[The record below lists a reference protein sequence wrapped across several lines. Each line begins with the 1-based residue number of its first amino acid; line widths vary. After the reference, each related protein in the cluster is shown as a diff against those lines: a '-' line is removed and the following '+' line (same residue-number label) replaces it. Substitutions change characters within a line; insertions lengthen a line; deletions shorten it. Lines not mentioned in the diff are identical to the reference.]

1 MNNNCYN
8 CFKLCNQY
16 EKRKKIIYI
25 CKCQY
30 QYFLS
35 KSNVVGVG
43 LGYKDIDGI
52 CTYEECIKVFVTE
65 KISKNELPAKEIV
78 PAVYEGIKTDVV
90 TGGVSTECN
99 LVSRVRPVLCGYAMG
114 ISDGATKSVTTGT
127 LGALVKDKENI
138 YILGSGHVLTNEN
151 LVPLG
156 TPIIQPSIHFGGVIS
171 KDTIAYLSK
180 YIPLRYISS
189 TAIPENYVDCA
200 IGKVLSISLVT
211 PKIAILNSLPLGV
224 SSAKLKD
231 TVVKVGAISGY
242 TTGTVEAVNATI
254 WAHYSSGQ
262 VLFKNQ
268 ILTTLMSQ
276 KGDSGSLLLDREGNA
291 IGLLNSDSN
300 SFSNYSDINLILKIF
315 KVSLIKK

>member
-8 CFKLCNQY
+8 CFKLYNEY

-90 TGGVSTECN
+90 TGGVFTECK
-99 LVSRVRPVLCGYAMG
+99 LVSRIRPTLCGYAMG
-114 ISDGATKSVTTGT
+114 ISHGATKSVTTGT
-127 LGALVKDKENI
+127 LGCLVKDEENI
-138 YILGSGHVLTNEN
+138 YILGSGHVLTGEN
-151 LVPLG
+151 LIPLG
-156 TPIIQPSIHFGGVIS
+156 IPIMQPSIHYGGVVS
-171 KDTIAYLSK
+171 RDTVAHLSK
-180 YIPLRYISS
+180 FIPLRYASS
-189 TAIPENYVDCA
+189 VEVPENYVDCA
-200 IGKVLSISLVT
+200 IGKILAKSLVT
-211 PKIAILNSLPLGV
+211 PKIAILNKLPLGV
-224 SSAKLKD
+224 SSAKLKEN
-231 TVVKVGAISGY
+231 VVKVGAISEC
-242 TTGTVEAVNATI
+242 TTGTVEAINATVY
-254 WAHYSSGQ
+254 ADYMRGKV
-262 VLFKNQ
+262 VLKDQ
-268 ILTTLMSQ
+268 ILTTLMSV
-276 KGDSGSLLLDREGNA
+276 KGDSGSLLLDCKGNA

-300 SFSNYSDINLILKIF
+300 KWSNYSDINNVLKMLN
-315 KVSLIKK
+315 VSLITK